1 MNKKINKIISRLLV
15 ILIFILLLGI
25 IIIRNEDKQANKKI
39 KEFVE
44 RASLVYTS
52 SDTEYYKISKEYEYE
67 DINTRIIENYDSNN
81 IGTTGDIYLTST
93 DWGSSFFT
101 KYICEK
107 LRVGHCGIV
116 YDEYANSLY
125 EIVGNNGK
133 NNVVKL
139 YDNDWYDLN
148 NFNEMIVL
156 RVKDI
161 DSEDRDEI
169 KAYLDKIAGAKYN
182 FFFIFHMKNRFYCTD
197 LATEAYKRC
206 FKTNINKFFISTG
219 SSMIKDDNTYLIYYK
234 REVNKKN
241 IKYEVYYLGD

>member
-1 MNKKINKIISRLLV
+1 MNKKIKKLISRVLI

-25 IIIRNEDKQANKKI
+25 IIIRNEDKQTRAVIND
-39 KEFVE
+39 FVE

-52 SDTEYYKISKEYEYE
+52 SDTEYYKISKEHEYE
-67 DINTRIIENYDSNN
+67 DTSSKIVDHYDSNN
-81 IGTTGDIYLTST
+81 VGTTGDIYLTST

-101 KYICEK
+101 KYICER

-116 YDEYANSLY
+116 YDEEANHLY
-125 EIVGNNGK
+125 EIVGNNGS
-133 NNVVKL
+133 NNVVKI
-139 YDNDWYDLN
+139 YDNDWYNLN
-148 NFNEMIVL
+148 NFKELIVL
-156 RVKDI
+156 RVKNTNN
-161 DSEDRDEI
+161 EEKEKI
-169 KAYLDKIAGAKYN
+169 KSYLDRIAGAKYN

-197 LATEAYKRC
+197 LATETYKRN

-234 REVNKKN
+234 REVNKGS

>member
-1 MNKKINKIISRLLV
+1 MAEYITEK
-15 ILIFILLLGI
+15 LIENIAENLGI
-25 IIIRNEDKQANKKI
+25 KKSQVEATLKLLEEGGTIPFIARYRKEVTGSLDEEQIRE
-39 KEFVE
+39 
-44 RASLVYTS
+44 
-52 SDTEYYKISKEYEYE
+52 ISKEYEYE

-116 YDEYANSLY
+116 YDEQANSLY

-169 KAYLDKIAGAKYN
+169 KAYLDKIAGSKYN

-234 REVNKKN
+234 REVNKEN

>member
-1 MNKKINKIISRLLV
+1 MNKKIKKIISRLLV

-116 YDEYANSLY
+116 YDEHANSLY

-148 NFNEMIVL
+148 NFNETVVL

-161 DSEDRDEI
+161 ESEDRDEI
-169 KAYLDKIAGAKYN
+169 KAYLDKIAGSKYN

-197 LATEAYKRC
+197 LATETYKRC

-234 REVNKKN
+234 REVNKDN

>member
-116 YDEYANSLY
+116 YDEQANSLY

-169 KAYLDKIAGAKYN
+169 KAYLDKIAGSKYN

-234 REVNKKN
+234 REVNKEN

>member
-1 MNKKINKIISRLLV
+1 MNKKIKKIISRLLV

-116 YDEYANSLY
+116 YDEHANSLY

-169 KAYLDKIAGAKYN
+169 KAYLDKIAGSKYN

-197 LATEAYKRC
+197 LATETYKRC

-234 REVNKKN
+234 REVNKDN

>member
-1 MNKKINKIISRLLV
+1 MNKKIKKIISRLLV

-39 KEFVE
+39 KDFVE

-67 DINTRIIENYDSNN
+67 DINNRIIENYDSNN

-116 YDEYANSLY
+116 YDEQANSLY

-234 REVNKKN
+234 REVNKEN

>member
-1 MNKKINKIISRLLV
+1 MNKKIKKIISRLLV

-116 YDEYANSLY
+116 YDEHGNSLY

-169 KAYLDKIAGAKYN
+169 KAYLDKIAGSKYN

-197 LATEAYKRC
+197 LATETYKRC

-234 REVNKKN
+234 REVNKDN

>member
-1 MNKKINKIISRLLV
+1 MNKKIKKIISRLLV

-116 YDEYANSLY
+116 YDEHANSLY

-148 NFNEMIVL
+148 NFNETIVL

-161 DSEDRDEI
+161 ESEDRDEI
-169 KAYLDKIAGAKYN
+169 KAYLDKIAGSKYN

-197 LATEAYKRC
+197 LATETYKRC

-219 SSMIKDDNTYLIYYK
+219 SSMIKDDNTYLVYYK
-234 REVNKKN
+234 REVNKDN